1 MKAGNRIFAAAT
13 LLITLVMAQALT
25 DADDTKED
33 KLFDS
38 FC

>member
-13 LLITLVMAQALT
+13 LLITLVIAQALT

-33 KLFDS
+33 KLLVL